1 MVRSPGSCGMLGG
14 SIYLKCQLALELFTA
29 VFGVAVNHAPSGDEE
44 LLAQVVAGGCVVL
57 PMEHL
62 PVSVIWPRVRSD
74 ECVLY
79 TAAQFPVADVNDEEG
94 LLKLAAAS
102 CSRCFN
108 PYHIALDCPN
118 YFEDEVPDYSE
129 DEVDEENPQA
139 C

>member
-1 MVRSPGSCGMLGG
+1 M
-14 SIYLKCQLALELFTA
+14 
-29 VFGVAVNHAPSGDEE
+29 
-44 LLAQVVAGGCVVL
+44 VL
-57 PMEHL
+57 PMEHV
-62 PVSVIWPRVRSD
+62 PVSVLWPRVRSD

-94 LLKLAAAS
+94 LLKLAAVS

-118 YFEDEVPDYSE
+118 YSE

>member
-1 MVRSPGSCGMLGG
+1 MFPQLMRFPELWPFQVRKR
-14 SIYLKCQLALELFTA
+14 YWLK
-29 VFGVAVNHAPSGDEE
+29 
-44 LLAQVVAGGCVVL
+44 LLQCGCVFL
-57 PMEHL
+57 PMEHV
-62 PVSVIWPRVRSD
+62 PVSELWPRVRSD
-74 ECVLY
+74 LCVMY

-94 LLKLAAAS
+94 LLKLAAVS

-118 YFEDEVPDYSE
+118 YPE

>member
-1 MVRSPGSCGMLGG
+1 MP
-14 SIYLKCQLALELFTA
+14 
-29 VFGVAVNHAPSGDEE
+29 PSGDEE
-44 LLAQVVAGGCVVL
+44 LSAQVVAGGCVVL

-94 LLKLAAAS
+94 LLKLAVVS

-118 YFEDEVPDYSE
+118 YSE